1 MTRRGVELI
10 QGTLEFLIL
19 GTLAD
24 GESRHGFGILRWINE
39 ATDGRLTIEE
49 GALYPA
55 LHRMERRGWLE
66 SDWGVSEN
74 NRRAKYYQLTTEGR
88 AALEAETSEWERY
101 VQAVGQVLAAQGPG
115 PR

>member
-24 GESRHGFGILRWINE
+24 GESRHGFGILRWIND

-74 NRRAKYYQLTTEGR
+74 NRRAKYYQLTAEGR
-88 AALEAETSEWERY
+88 RQLEKETTGWREY
-101 VQAVGQVLAAQGPG
+101 VEAVGKIIAGASTA
-115 PR
+115 